1 MIYCN
6 FYVDCV
12 ALHQILYAVVFI
24 FQQKSYQIRQLSKK
38 TKNSWYSINTIKN
51 IIEGRINMK
60 KVLVK
65 LSSTFMLLA
74 LVAAQLNVNATCS
87 HHIHQDPVPE
97 AAKKLSKYND

>member
-1 MIYCN
+1 
-6 FYVDCV
+6 
-12 ALHQILYAVVFI
+12 
-24 FQQKSYQIRQLSKK
+24 
-38 TKNSWYSINTIKN
+38 
-51 IIEGRINMK
+51 MK